1 MTSSADQ
8 MFARE
13 RADERTQLEERE
25 AIGKVPISLSA
36 SLQVWVPI
44 ELSSVVESLW
54 ASHAAAVDATHS
66 TQNVLVWAQ
75 LLRVIAQTPPRLTSH
90 VDAKALTPASRRYL
104 LRVALDALRK
114 ALAGTD
120 LHVALA
126 DVAAVARNVDVP
138 ATIALVNDVVHE
150 LAAAAWIDAPL
161 LTASTSAPPRSALL
175 LLADDARAG
184 LVAVFGG
191 QGTPWLPELR
201 QLYRTYA
208 SVRDFV
214 DRLVARM
221 VLEAD
226 QTFSAAQRRELLAH
240 GVDARLW
247 IAAKDVPDDTY
258 LSSAPISM
266 AMIYVVQMAQLLVA
280 LHTWA
285 VPLERLHAALRAT
298 TGHSQGLFAAA
309 TLSSCT
315 SLQSL
320 ADRAERMA
328 ALLLCTGVRAQL
340 GCGVPPRLPWRRGDL
355 LRESRVA
362 GDGDP
367 TPMLVVSGLSRAHVD
382 RYVDTINATMLGEG
396 ADRVIEVALT
406 NAPTSFVV
414 VGHPESLHALA
425 TLLRRAEQPA
435 TGANSAPADQA
446 RVPHSR
452 RKRLFRQKYIM
463 SSVPFHSQQ
472 RLQDAATQLERDAAR
487 IGIAI
492 ERSAL
497 RCAVLATD
505 DGRDLRAESSDSLI
519 GTLLSLVL
527 CRPLNWL
534 ATTAPL
540 SRAAGVTHV
549 VDFGPGG
556 MGDAGV
562 LFQRIHEGAGVQV
575 LFAGLFEPTS
585 AAPVGAKPALYDH
598 RLEAVP
604 FAQSWVGRFAPRLVQ
619 RRDGRLFVDTK
630 FTRLVGRPPLMV
642 AGMTPTTVNHELVA
656 AVLNAGYHCE
666 LAGGGLPRE
675 PMFRAKV
682 DALMSLLEP
691 GNGISFNLMFLTPQL
706 WRFQYPLVCDLAR
719 NGLPVDGVCVAAGVP
734 SLELATEILTQLS
747 TAGVKHVS
755 FKPGSIAAIQ
765 AVCEIAAANPAVEII
780 LQWTGGR
787 GGGHHSFEDFH
798 EPILQ
803 TYAQIRRC
811 DNVTLVCGSGFGDA
825 ASTWPYLSG
834 SWARHYGKPDM
845 PFDGILVAS
854 RVMVAREAATCD
866 AAKKLICDAPG
877 IENEADWEKTYEGAV
892 GGVITVKSE
901 MGEPIHKLATRGVLL
916 WAELDR
922 DFFNIEPKERRT
934 ALIQQRKQYLID
946 RINADSQ
953 KVYFGVDERGDACD
967 LEQMTY
973 AGVLRRMIALM
984 YIAAPSTG
992 KPRWIDES
1000 YASRVLQFAQ
1010 RLESLLTHAPRVLPR
1025 LHQQR
1030 DKLASAPVQRSRL
1043 PPLAVLLATPHE
1055 WLVSALALFKGAA
1068 ERQLLASS
1076 DVSFFLALCRTGGK
1090 PVNFVPVIDD
1100 DLAFWFKK
1108 DSLWF
1113 SEDIDAVPERDVGRV
1128 CILQGPVAV
1137 RYAKTPNE
1145 PVKQILDSIH
1155 DGWLELLRAD
1165 AGAAPLTVVDCIGG
1179 AGRGSGESTAAPL
1192 VWHKCAVPTPL
1203 PDSPARLADV
1213 VAHRAS
1219 PAADMSSEAFRLAIA
1234 TAATGDSGWLR
1245 AVVLV
1250 PQIAGARRRA
1260 ANPFL
1265 GALAPRAGLSVV
1277 IVRSNKTGHATEFVV
1292 FEDGE
1297 NDARRCVLRLR
1308 SLAADS
1314 VEAFV
1319 YHRHPSLA
1327 VSGVHANDQALSAV
1341 QMIETPLHLRLAY
1354 RPECALCP
1362 LFEDEAERA
1371 RAVRALYRRLWS
1383 TEAPVATPPASP
1395 ARGTTPTPVPAA
1407 AAVVRSPSVDVP
1419 FGERVWQHS
1428 AVCEAN
1434 SIVSFCR
1441 SVGRP
1446 VVLGTDGL
1454 LRAPIDYAIVLAW
1467 DSVVRPLLDD
1477 ALGGDLLKLVHRSNA
1492 FKRGRDAPTGPH
1504 ENVFRAQQT
1513 VRVRV
1518 RVVAVEAQAAGLLIA
1533 VEATLS
1539 EEARELCVLRS
1550 EFLFRGDDAK
1560 KACGVAQFSDERHE
1574 RQMNV
1579 DDDADV
1585 AILRSKSWLVWAAE
1599 DGGASLQRGA
1609 RLVFEVDARLSI
1621 DGNGRRSTQARGSVF
1636 AIGKTRHQRSLLATV
1651 NHTAQALEPSRRG
1664 AVLAFLQRHTAP
1676 IETAAFFESGGY
1688 QMLTEP
1694 DRTLAPSEN
1703 TRYALASGD
1712 LNPIHTQ
1719 PVFARLAS
1727 LPSTIV
1733 HGMWTSANARR
1744 VVDALVA
1751 HDLPDRVLDYS
1762 AEFVGM
1768 VPSDEPLLTRV
1779 QHIGMRAGRLI
1790 VGVNVRGATSGETV
1804 LTARADVRTPR
1815 TAYVFTG
1822 QGSAAKNMGMELFKA
1837 SEHARAVWNEAD
1849 AHFVARYG
1857 ISILQVVR
1865 ENPKEIVVRFGGTN
1879 GAAIRAHYR
1888 SLARQV
1894 PDAADASRT
1903 VSQPLFPEIGE
1914 HSSSF
1919 TFRHPDGLLFSTEF
1933 AQPALVLV
1941 ELAAFRDMRAHAL
1954 VADDC
1959 TFAGHSL
1966 GEYAALA
1973 SVGQCLELR
1982 DLVDIV
1988 FLRGITMQNAVVR
2001 DSAGRSDFA
2010 MIAVNPVRVHA
2021 KLFREPQ
2028 LTELVALVSKSLGK
2042 LVQVVN
2048 FNVENYQYV
2057 VAGDRSALCV
2067 MGDALSALKRVKPFR
2082 CDAETLELVV
2092 KGAMAHFAASHPAGQ
2107 FVELTRGDATIPLPG
2122 IDVPFHSRFLK
2133 PGVPAF
2139 RAILQQRLASAT
2151 FDALSLVGRYV
2162 PNVTAVPFALSRDYC
2177 ERVARDTGSEVL
2189 RAVLDRFDDYVA
2201 TPNELGRLILVELLA
2216 YQFASPVRWIET
2228 QDLFFRDL
2236 RVQRLV
2242 EIGPAPTLAG
2252 MAMRTLESGKFSP
2265 LVKREVLWYERDR
2278 DAIYYQL
2285 EDREV
2290 ELPPADDVA
2299 PAAPAAPAAPVVVA
2313 AAAPVAVAA
2322 PVAAAPLVAAPVGDD
2337 KGATAFEFVQALLA
2351 SRLQQPVTA
2360 IEKTATIKALVGG
2373 KSALQNEL
2381 LGELENELG
2390 KLPDSAAAAEMALGE
2405 LAAGFDKSYRGDGK
2419 VSQQMVHRLFSA
2431 KMPGAFS
2438 LAAARTH
2445 LATRFG
2451 FGPQRAAAVL
2461 LVAAAEQPK
2470 ARIGDVGAASAW
2482 LDTIA
2487 SAYAARHG
2495 IVAGAVQ
2502 HAVAPVQELHGRR
2515 RRWWRWW
2522 CGH

>member
-1 MTSSADQ
+1 
-8 MFARE
+8 
-13 RADERTQLEERE
+13 
-25 AIGKVPISLSA
+25 
-36 SLQVWVPI
+36 
-44 ELSSVVESLW
+44 
-54 ASHAAAVDATHS
+54 
-66 TQNVLVWAQ
+66 
-75 LLRVIAQTPPRLTSH
+75 
-90 VDAKALTPASRRYL
+90 
-104 LRVALDALRK
+104 
-114 ALAGTD
+114 
-120 LHVALA
+120 
-126 DVAAVARNVDVP
+126 
-138 ATIALVNDVVHE
+138 
-150 LAAAAWIDAPL
+150 
-161 LTASTSAPPRSALL
+161 
-175 LLADDARAG
+175 
-184 LVAVFGG
+184 
-191 QGTPWLPELR
+191 
-201 QLYRTYA
+201 
-208 SVRDFV
+208 
-214 DRLVARM
+214 
-221 VLEAD
+221 
-226 QTFSAAQRRELLAH
+226 
-240 GVDARLW
+240 
-247 IAAKDVPDDTY
+247 
-258 LSSAPISM
+258 
-266 AMIYVVQMAQLLVA
+266 
-280 LHTWA
+280 
-285 VPLERLHAALRAT
+285 
-298 TGHSQGLFAAA
+298 
-309 TLSSCT
+309 
-315 SLQSL
+315 
-320 ADRAERMA
+320 
-328 ALLLCTGVRAQL
+328 
-340 GCGVPPRLPWRRGDL
+340 
-355 LRESRVA
+355 
-362 GDGDP
+362 
-367 TPMLVVSGLSRAHVD
+367 
-382 RYVDTINATMLGEG
+382 
-396 ADRVIEVALT
+396 
-406 NAPTSFVV
+406 
-414 VGHPESLHALA
+414 
-425 TLLRRAEQPA
+425 
-435 TGANSAPADQA
+435 
-446 RVPHSR
+446 
-452 RKRLFRQKYIM
+452 
-463 SSVPFHSQQ
+463 
-472 RLQDAATQLERDAAR
+472 
-487 IGIAI
+487 
-492 ERSAL
+492 
-497 RCAVLATD
+497 
-505 DGRDLRAESSDSLI
+505 
-519 GTLLSLVL
+519 
-527 CRPLNWL
+527 
-534 ATTAPL
+534 
-540 SRAAGVTHV
+540 
-549 VDFGPGG
+549 
-556 MGDAGV
+556 
-562 LFQRIHEGAGVQV
+562 
-575 LFAGLFEPTS
+575 
-585 AAPVGAKPALYDH
+585 
-598 RLEAVP
+598 
-604 FAQSWVGRFAPRLVQ
+604 
-619 RRDGRLFVDTK
+619 
-630 FTRLVGRPPLMV
+630 
-642 AGMTPTTVNHELVA
+642 
-656 AVLNAGYHCE
+656 
-666 LAGGGLPRE
+666 
-675 PMFRAKV
+675 
-682 DALMSLLEP
+682 
-691 GNGISFNLMFLTPQL
+691 
-706 WRFQYPLVCDLAR
+706 
-719 NGLPVDGVCVAAGVP
+719 
-734 SLELATEILTQLS
+734 
-747 TAGVKHVS
+747 
-755 FKPGSIAAIQ
+755 
-765 AVCEIAAANPAVEII
+765 
-780 LQWTGGR
+780 
-787 GGGHHSFEDFH
+787 
-798 EPILQ
+798 
-803 TYAQIRRC
+803 
-811 DNVTLVCGSGFGDA
+811 
-825 ASTWPYLSG
+825 
-834 SWARHYGKPDM
+834 
-845 PFDGILVAS
+845 
-854 RVMVAREAATCD
+854 
-866 AAKKLICDAPG
+866 
-877 IENEADWEKTYEGAV
+877 
-892 GGVITVKSE
+892 

-922 DFFNIEPKERRT
+922 DFFNIEPKERRS

-953 KVYFGVDERGDACD
+953 KVYFGVDEKGVACD

-973 AGVLRRMIALM
+973 GGVLRRLIDLM

-1000 YASRVLQFAQ
+1000 YANRVLQFAQ
-1010 RLESLLTHAPRVLPR
+1010 RLESLLTSAPRVLPR

-1030 DKLASAPVQRSRL
+1030 DKAASGAAPRSRL
-1043 PPLAVLLATPHE
+1043 PPFSALLATPHE
-1055 WLVSALALFKGAA
+1055 WLATTLALFKGAA

-1076 DVSFFLALCRTGGK
+1076 DVSFFLALCRSGGK

-1113 SEDIDAVPERDVGRV
+1113 SEDIDAVPQRDVGRV
-1128 CILQGPVAV
+1128 VILQGPVAV

-1145 PVKQILDSIH
+1145 PVKHILDSIH

-1165 AGAAPLTVVDCIGG
+1165 EAAAGGAASAPTVVDCIGG
-1179 AGRGSGESTAAPL
+1179 AGRRVPQGESPL
-1192 VWHKCAVPTPL
+1192 AWHKCAVPSPL
-1203 PDSPARLADV
+1203 PDTPPARLADA
-1213 VAHRAS
+1213 VAYRAS
-1219 PAADMSSEAFRLAIA
+1219 PTPDMSSEAFRLAIA
-1234 TAATGDSGWLR
+1234 SAATGDSGWLR

-1250 PQIAGARRRA
+1250 PQIVGARRRA
-1260 ANPFL
+1260 VNPFV

-1277 IVRSNKTGHATEFVV
+1277 IVRSGKTGQAHEFVV

-1308 SLAADS
+1308 SLAPDS
-1314 VEAFV
+1314 VEAFI

-1327 VSGVHANDQALSAV
+1327 VSGVHANDQAQSAV

-1354 RPECALCP
+1354 RPEFALCP
-1362 LFEDEAERA
+1362 LFEDDGERA

-1383 TEAPVATPPASP
+1383 AEAPMATPPSSP
-1395 ARGTTPTPVPAA
+1395 ARPAA
-1407 AAVVRSPSVDVP
+1407 AGAAVVATVLTPSTVVP

-1428 AVCEAN
+1428 AVCEAH

-1518 RVVAVEAQAAGLLIA
+1518 RVVAVEAQAAGLLVA

-1560 KACGVAQFSDERHE
+1560 KACGVAHFSDERHE
-1574 RQMNV
+1574 RQMEV
-1579 DDDADV
+1579 GDDADV
-1585 AILRSKSWLVWAAE
+1585 AILRSKPWLVWAAA
-1599 DGGASLQRGA
+1599 DGGASLRRGA
-1609 RLVFEVDARLSI
+1609 RLVFEVDARLSV
-1621 DGNGRRSTQARGSVF
+1621 DGNGRRSTRARGSVF
-1636 AIGKTRHQRSLLATV
+1636 AIGKTRHQRALVATIE
-1651 NHTAQALEPSRRG
+1651 HASAALEPSKRG
-1664 AVLAFLQRHTAP
+1664 AVLAFLQRHTTPLEA
-1676 IETAAFFESGGY
+1676 AAFFESGGY

-1751 HDLPDRVLDYS
+1751 HDLPDRVLDFS

-1790 VGVNVRGATSGETV
+1790 VGVSVRAASSGETV

-1837 SEHARAVWNEAD
+1837 SEHARGVWNEAD

-1865 ENPKEIVVRFGGTN
+1865 ENPKEIIVRFGGTN

-1894 PDAADASRT
+1894 PDAADPSRT

-2001 DSAGRSDFA
+2001 DSAGRSEFA
-2010 MIAVNPVRVHA
+2010 MIAVNPVRVHP

-2028 LTELVALVSKSLGK
+2028 LTELVALVSKLVGK

-2082 CDAETLELVV
+2082 CDAETLEVVV
-2092 KGAMAHFAASHPAGQ
+2092 KGAIAHFAATHPAGQ
-2107 FVELTRGDATIPLPG
+2107 YVELTRGDATIPLPG

-2189 RAVLDRFDDYVA
+2189 RGVLDRFDDYVA

-2228 QDLFFRDL
+2228 QDLFFKRPARAAPDRDRPGPDARRHGDAHARVGQVLAARQARGCSGTSATATPSTISSRTARSSCRQPTTPPL
-2236 RVQRLV
+2236 RSLLRRHPPLRRSFRRCSLQRL
-2242 EIGPAPTLAG
+2242 
-2252 MAMRTLESGKFSP
+2252 R
-2265 LVKREVLWYERDR
+2265 LVV
-2278 DAIYYQL
+2278 
-2285 EDREV
+2285 
-2290 ELPPADDVA
+2290 
-2299 PAAPAAPAAPVVVA
+2299 AAPAA
-2313 AAAPVAVAA
+2313 VAVA
-2322 PVAAAPLVAAPVGDD
+2322 VAAAPVGDD
-2337 KGATAFEFVQALLA
+2337 KGASAFEFVQALLA

-2360 IEKTATIKALVGG
+2360 IEKTSTIKALVGG

-2470 ARIGDVGAASAW
+2470 ARIGDVGAATAW
-2482 LDTIA
+2482 LDACRERVCGA
-2487 SAYAARHG
+2487 SRLSAGGRCAAADGGARGARRRGGGGGGGGGAVGSVDDVPLSAVDVLRALVAVKVGSKFDDVKPSDSIRSLVGGKSALQNELLGDVSQEFGGNDVEGGGEMPLADLAKHLQPRCQGLGKCTTAALTRVAARKLPASFSPPAMRKHLAQRFGLGAGRQDAVLLRALVAVPEQRLDDAGAAAWLDGVARAYAASVGVQLGAAGGGGAGGARRRWRSG
-2495 IVAGAVQ
+2495 VERGAGGGARAARGAGAR
-2502 HAVAPVQELHGRR
+2502 AASAAADASGRRPARGAAPGRR
-2515 RRWWRWW
+2515 REERAGAHARRAAAV
-2522 CGH
+2522 GRRARRARHDVRRRHPTDL